1 MREADQIR
9 AEQLAAELAA
19 GGLSKEREERK
30 KLELH
35 DTWYRSMQ
43 LAKREKKANDNEVD
57 GIIFYQTFVAALP
70 EYIKQK
76 QSGAEDVSFCK
87 IFFGYY
93 KIKMQGSQ
101 ADRLKKDNYELFAE
115 RLAKMKEL
123 IEQIG
128 KTEGVDYKYYKNNLR
143 YLNQKKIL
151 AKLHE
156 WGVEKIY
163 REDVEAIMQS
173 GGPESLEVMRE
184 NNQEIALPFDN
195 VIFEKQELIASVIDR
210 SYAISK
216 ERKLYPLNRCEWSG
230 NLYIE
235 YDSIIPEL
243 FVIYLENG
251 YIVFYEGQQLL
262 DILNNALLGQYLH
275 LAADTVRKKRK
286 ILEKINLLA
295 AKEVTGRNG

>member
-1 MREADQIR
+1 MREEDNKR
-9 AEQLAAELAA
+9 VEQLAAELAD
-19 GGLSKEREERK
+19 GGLSTRNEERTRA
-30 KLELH
+30 ELIKIL
-35 DTWYRSMQ
+35 WNNLYNSAGAE
-43 LAKREKKANDNEVD
+43 LD
-57 GIIFYQTFVAALP
+57 GIAVTEAYQSALD
-70 EYIKQK
+70 EYTKQT
-76 QSGAEDVSFCK
+76 QAGAENVSFCK
-87 IFFGYY
+87 MFFGYY
-93 KIKMQGSQ
+93 KIKMQGSK
-101 ADRLKKDNYELFAE
+101 ADKLNEDNYEQYNE
-115 RLAKMKEL
+115 RLEKMKEL
-123 IEQIG
+123 IERIG

-143 YLNQKKIL
+143 YLNKGKIL
-151 AKLHE
+151 AKLRE
-156 WGVEKIY
+156 WNVEEIY
-163 REDVEAIMQS
+163 SDDVEAIMRLS
-173 GGPESLEVMRE
+173 GPDSLEVMRE

-230 NLYIE
+230 NIYIE

-251 YIVFYEGQQLL
+251 YIVFYEGQHLL

>member
-156 WGVEKIY
+156 WGVEEIY

-184 NNQEIALPFDN
+184 NNQEIALPFDD

>member
-143 YLNQKKIL
+143 YLNRKKIL

-156 WGVEKIY
+156 WGVEEIY

>member
-1 MREADQIR
+1 MLEEDNKRV
-9 AEQLAAELAA
+9 EQLAAELAD
-19 GGLSKEREERK
+19 GGLSTRNEERTK
-30 KLELH
+30 AELINILWNNLYNSAGAEI
-35 DTWYRSMQ
+35 DGIAVTEAYRSA
-43 LAKREKKANDNEVD
+43 LDEYTK
-57 GIIFYQTFVAALP
+57 QTQA
-70 EYIKQK
+70 
-76 QSGAEDVSFCK
+76 GAENVSFCK
-87 IFFGYY
+87 MFFGYY

-143 YLNQKKIL
+143 YLNRKKIL

-156 WGVEKIY
+156 WGVEEIY

>member
-1 MREADQIR
+1 MREEDNKR
-9 AEQLAAELAA
+9 VEKLAAELAD
-19 GGLSKEREERK
+19 GGLSTRNEERTK
-30 KLELH
+30 AELINIL
-35 DTWYRSMQ
+35 WNNLYNS
-43 LAKREKKANDNEVD
+43 AGAEID
-57 GIIFYQTFVAALP
+57 GIAVTEAYQSALD
-70 EYIKQK
+70 EYTKQT
-76 QSGAEDVSFCK
+76 QAGAENVSFCK
-87 IFFGYY
+87 MFFGYY

-123 IEQIG
+123 IERIG

-143 YLNQKKIL
+143 YLNKGKIL
-151 AKLHE
+151 AQLCE
-156 WGVEKIY
+156 WDVEEKY
-163 REDVEAIMQS
+163 RDDVEAIMRLS
-173 GGPESLEVMRE
+173 GPESLEVMRE
-184 NNQEIALPFDN
+184 NNQEIALPFDD

-216 ERKLYPLNRCEWSG
+216 ERKLYPLNCCEWSG

>member
-1 MREADQIR
+1 MLEEDNKRV
-9 AEQLAAELAA
+9 EQLAAELAD
-19 GGLSKEREERK
+19 GGLSTRNEERTK
-30 KLELH
+30 AELINILWNNLYNSAGAEI
-35 DTWYRSMQ
+35 DGIAVTEAYRSA
-43 LAKREKKANDNEVD
+43 LDEYTK
-57 GIIFYQTFVAALP
+57 QTQA
-70 EYIKQK
+70 
-76 QSGAEDVSFCK
+76 GAENVSFCK
-87 IFFGYY
+87 MFFGYY

-143 YLNQKKIL
+143 YLNRKKIL

-156 WGVEKIY
+156 WGVEEIY

-216 ERKLYPLNRCEWSG
+216 ERKLYPLNCCEWSG